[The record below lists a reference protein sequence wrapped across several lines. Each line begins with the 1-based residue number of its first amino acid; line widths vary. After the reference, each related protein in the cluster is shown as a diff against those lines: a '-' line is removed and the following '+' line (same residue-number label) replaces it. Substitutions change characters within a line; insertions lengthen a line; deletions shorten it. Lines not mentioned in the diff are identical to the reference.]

1 MVDFFLKGGPL
12 MWPIL
17 FCSVLALAITIY
29 KAVMFKTLLMQLGR
43 SLNEL
48 LESKPEQIQE
58 MLSALVNGAEEKEI
72 SLIGGRE
79 LRSLEKGVGVL
90 SLIAAIAPLLGLTG
104 TVLGMIECFRMIA
117 IQNGATNV
125 VYLAGGIWEALIT
138 TAAGLLV
145 AIPVEVAYLYLE
157 GQLEDIS
164 LRMKGLVFQYA
175 RGERD
180 GI

>member
-17 FCSVLALAITIY
+17 FCSVLALAIIIHKT
-29 KAVMFKTLLMQLGR
+29 VLFKMLLRQLGC
-43 SLNEL
+43 SLNVL
-48 LESKPEQIQE
+48 LESKPEEIRHL
-58 MLSALVNGAEEKEI
+58 LSALEKGFEEKEI
-72 SLIGGRE
+72 SLVGGRE

-90 SLIAAIAPLLGLTG
+90 SLIAAITPLLGLTG

-117 IQNGATNV
+117 IQKGATNV
-125 VYLAGGIWEALIT
+125 EYLAGGIWEALIT

-157 GQLEDIS
+157 GQLEEIS
-164 LRMKGLVFQYA
+164 LRMKELAYRYT
-175 RGERD
+175 RGEQD

>member
-1 MVDFFLKGGPL
+1 MIDLFVKGGPL

-17 FCSVLALAITIY
+17 FCSVLALSITIY
-29 KAVMFKTLLMQLGR
+29 KTVLFNTLLSHLGR
-43 SLNEL
+43 SLNDL
-48 LESKPEQIQE
+48 LKSKPERVKNI
-58 MLSALVNGAEEKEI
+58 LDALTNRSTEKEI
-72 SLIGGRE
+72 SLVGGRE

-90 SLIAAIAPLLGLTG
+90 SLIAAITPLLGLTG

-117 IQNGATNV
+117 IHNGTADV
-125 VYLAGGIWEALIT
+125 GCLAGGIWEALIT

-157 GQLEDIS
+157 GQLEEIS
-164 LRMKGLVFQYA
+164 LRMKGLVFQYY
-175 RGERD
+175 RENQD

>member
-1 MVDFFLKGGPL
+1 

-17 FCSVLALAITIY
+17 FCSVLALAIIIY
-29 KAVMFKTLLMQLGR
+29 KTVQFRALLRQLNR
-43 SLNEL
+43 SLSEI
-48 LESKPEQIQE
+48 LESKPVQIKD
-58 MLSALVNGAEEKEI
+58 MLTALVKGAKEKEL

-79 LRSLEKGVGVL
+79 LRLLEKGVGVL
-90 SLIAAIAPLLGLTG
+90 SLIAAITPLLGLTG

-125 VYLAGGIWEALIT
+125 EFLAGGIWEALIT

-145 AIPVEVAYLYLE
+145 AIPAEVAYLYLE

-164 LRMKGLVFQYA
+164 LRMKELVFSYA
-175 RGERD
+175 KGDLD

>member
-17 FCSVLALAITIY
+17 FCSVIALAITIY
-29 KAVMFKTLLMQLGR
+29 KTVMFKTLLLQLEW
-43 SLNEL
+43 SLSKL

-125 VYLAGGIWEALIT
+125 AYLAGGIWEALIT
-138 TAAGLLV
+138 TATGLLV

-175 RGERD
+175 RVERD